1 MNINTLLVQNVII
14 AITLIGGTV
23 LYVKARIPQQNV
35 KNLTALT
42 DTYEKRIRALEDE
55 LKENHNLQLKNV
67 AAISDLQGQ
76 VKVYKELPLQDL
88 ADGINLVSENLKEV
102 VKISQEN
109 AISNKA
115 ILQQLQ
121 QTASIA
127 AEDRDVLTN
136 QNLHIKTE
144 VLKEMRK

>member
-144 VLKEMRK
+144 VLKEMQK

>member
-1 MNINTLLVQNVII
+1 VNINTLLVQNVII